1 MGEDHPITWCQYY
14 EGARVW
20 YTGLG
25 HDANI
30 YAEHDSMTMIMQGIL
45 WAAGVGRS
53 SGCREEG

>member
-1 MGEDHPITWCQYY
+1 M
-14 EGARVW
+14 W